1 MDLQSWGFGAE
12 RVRGKRRTRER
23 RWMVLGFSQEKKNN
37 NLRGPECFVV
47 LI

>member
-1 MDLQSWGFGAE
+1 
-12 RVRGKRRTRER
+12 VRGKRRTRER

-37 NLRGPECFVV
+37 LRGPECFVV

>member
-1 MDLQSWGFGAE
+1 MDLQSWGFGGKGE
-12 RVRGKRRTRER
+12 RKEKNEGTE
-23 RWMVLGFSQEKKNN
+23 MDGFGFFSRKKN